1 LLYFG
6 QCQVFLLPRFYVD
19 IGCFFHYANSQNDN
33 PETLENAMTRDRLIL
48 LFGVLM
54 ILFFSPALTPAASI
68 FMDPDQPLEARV
80 QNLIEQL
87 TLEEKVSLLS
97 YDAAAVPRLGVPK
110 YNYWGEAL
118 HGVARAGKA
127 TVFPQAIAMAAT
139 FDDVLLHRI
148 ATAISDEARAKF
160 NLAQAAGNTARYR
173 GLTFWSP
180 NINIF
185 RDPRWGRGQETY
197 GEDPYLTS
205 RMAVS
210 FIKGLQGDDP
220 KILKAGA
227 CAKHYAVHSGPEGL
241 RHEFNAIVS
250 KKDLWETYLPAFEAS
265 VKAGVET
272 VMGAYNRTLDEPCCG
287 SKLLLVDIL
296 RNQWGFK
303 GHVVSDC
310 WAIQDFHQHHKVTET
325 PEQSAALALTHGTD
339 LNCGD
344 TYVPY
349 LANAVKQGLVQEDQ
363 VDVALARVL
372 RTRFKLGL
380 FDPPENNPY
389 RNISPEIIGGPKH
402 KALAREAAQKSIVLL
417 KNNGCLP
424 LSKDPN
430 AVFVAGPMAANVQVL
445 LGNYYGVSD
454 ELVTIIEGITAK
466 LGPAS
471 SIQYRPGWLAY
482 QPNLNPIDW
491 YSSVAQRADV
501 TIAVVGLDNMLEG
514 EEGESLA
521 SPTKGDRFDI
531 GLPIQQI
538 EFLKKM
544 RSNAKKLVIVVTGG
558 SAIAMPEVH
567 EMADALLYVW
577 YPGQEGG
584 HAVADVLFG
593 DVAPSGKLPITF
605 PKGLD
610 HLPPFEDYAMANRT
624 YRYMTEEPLYPFGF
638 GLSYT
643 TFQYSKPT
651 VSSKKIQAGDGLN
664 CRVNV
669 TNTGKVTADEVA
681 QLYLTDLEASVAVPQ
696 HALKGFHRVTLE
708 PGQTKTV
715 AFELRAEDIAL
726 VNEQGQRIIEPGEF
740 KITVGGCSPGTRGK
754 ALGASS
760 AIEIQFE
767 VVQ

>member
-1 LLYFG
+1 MIYK
-6 QCQVFLLPRFYVD
+6 
-19 IGCFFHYANSQNDN
+19 
-33 PETLENAMTRDRLIL
+33 RLIL
-48 LFGVLM
+48 LFCVLT
-54 ILFFSPALTPAASI
+54 ILLISQTLIQASSI
-68 FMDPDQPLEARV
+68 FMDPDQPMEARV

-97 YDAAAVPRLGVPK
+97 YDAAAVSRLGIPK

-127 TVFPQAIAMAAT
+127 TVFPQAIGMAAT
-139 FDDVLLHRI
+139 FDDALLGRV

-160 NLAQAAGNTARYR
+160 NLAQAANNTARYR

-220 KILKAGA
+220 KILKTGA

-287 SKLLLVDIL
+287 SRLLLVDIL

-310 WAIQDFHQHHKVTET
+310 WAIQDFHQNHKVTET
-325 PEQSAALALTHGTD
+325 PEQSAALALSRGTD

-349 LANAVKQGLVQEDQ
+349 LTNAIRQGLVQEEQ

-402 KALAREAAQKSIVLL
+402 KALAREAARKSIVLL

-424 LSKDPN
+424 LPKDPK

-471 SIQYRPGWLAY
+471 SIQYRPGTLAY

-491 YSSVAQRADV
+491 YSSVAQRADF

-531 GLPIQQI
+531 GLPVQQI
-538 EFLKKM
+538 DFLKKM
-544 RSNAKKLVIVVTGG
+544 RDNSKKLVIVVTGG

-593 DVAPSGKLPITF
+593 DVAPSGKLPVTF
-605 PKGLD
+605 PKSLD
-610 HLPPFEDYAMANRT
+610 QLPPYEDYSMVNRT

-643 TFQYSKPT
+643 TFQYSKPM
-651 VSSKKIQAGDGLN
+651 VSSKKIQAGDGLT
-664 CRVNV
+664 CRLSV
-669 TNTGKVTADEVA
+669 TNTGNVTANEVA
-681 QLYLTDLEASVAVPQ
+681 QLYLTDLEASVLVPQ
-696 HALKGFHRVTLE
+696 YALKGFKRVTLE
-708 PGQTKTV
+708 PGQTKMV
-715 AFELRAEDIAL
+715 SFELTPEDIAL
-726 VNEQGQRIIEPGEF
+726 VNEQGQRVIEPGEF
-740 KITVGGCSPGTRGK
+740 KINMGGCSPGTRGK

-760 AIEIQFE
+760 AVEIQFE
-767 VVQ
+767 VVK